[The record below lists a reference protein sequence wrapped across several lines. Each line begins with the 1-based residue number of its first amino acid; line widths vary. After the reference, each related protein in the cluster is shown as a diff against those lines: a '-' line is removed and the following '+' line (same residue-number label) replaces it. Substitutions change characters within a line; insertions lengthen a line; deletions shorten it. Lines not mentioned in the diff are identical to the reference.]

1 MKILY
6 LGEIVSKPGRNA
18 VKKYL
23 PKLLKKHKP
32 DFVFANGENLTHNR
46 GMNEKHLQE
55 VLDIGIEY
63 FTTGNHIWDNKTFF
77 SKLEQVDTP
86 VIRPANYANDKPGKT
101 YIRLTKKNNTIF
113 LFNLSGRTFM
123 DESIR
128 SPFLVADEILKNK
141 HTDDIVVLDFHAE
154 TTSEKLALSYY
165 LQKKVHVFI
174 GSHTHVP
181 TADEEVR
188 SSGMAYITDIG
199 MIGPKESVLGIKKE
213 IIIQKFLTGS
223 SIVHDIAGGDA
234 IFNAILVEV
243 DVKTKKS
250 VCIKRIQKTIPV

>member
-6 LGEIVSKPGRNA
+6 LGEIVSKPGRKA
-18 VKKYL
+18 IKEYL
-23 PKLLKKHKP
+23 PKLIKKHKP

-46 GMNEKHLQE
+46 GMNERHLQE
-55 VLDIGIEY
+55 ILDIGVDY

-77 SKLEQVDTP
+77 PKLEKEDTP
-86 VIRPANYANDKPGKT
+86 VLRPANYSDNLPGKS
-101 YIRLTKKNNTIF
+101 YIRITKDSNTVF

-123 DESIR
+123 DEKIK

-141 HTDDIVVLDFHAE
+141 QTNDVVVLDFHAE

-165 LQKKVHVFI
+165 LQKKVQLFI

-188 SSGMAYITDIG
+188 GTGMAYITDIG

-213 IIIQKFLTGS
+213 IIIKKFLTNS

-234 IFNAILVEV
+234 IFNAILVNV
-243 DVKTKKS
+243 DIKTKKS
-250 VCIKRIQKTIPV
+250 TSIQRIQEIIPA